1 MNLNGDPSSKNP
13 WSSAFNMKTLTV
25 GGEVGCLT
33 LIIVL
38 AAVFGGL
45 WLDNFF
51 GTKPMITV
59 IMVLASAPL
68 SLVLT
73 FWIAMR
79 AVRNISSPTIRS
91 VNSKTD
97 HLNTEGEDK
106 Q

>member
-1 MNLNGDPSSKNP
+1 MSQSSDPSSRNP
-13 WSSAFNMKTLTV
+13 WLLAFNTKTLTV

-45 WLDNFF
+45 WLDNLF

-59 IMVLASAPL
+59 LFVLASAPV
-68 SLVLT
+68 SLALT
-73 FWIAMR
+73 VWIAMR
-79 AVRNISSPTIRS
+79 AVKNINSP
-91 VNSKTD
+91 VVGPGSKQT
-97 HLNTEGEDK
+97 NTPKGDDD

>member
-1 MNLNGDPSSKNP
+1 MNLSGDPSSKNP
-13 WSSAFNMKTLTV
+13 WLSAFNMKTLTV

-45 WLDNFF
+45 WLDNFL
-51 GTKPMITV
+51 GTKPMIT
-59 IMVLASAPL
+59 IILVLASAPL

-79 AVRNISSPTIRS
+79 AVRNIQP
-91 VNSKTD
+91 SKVMQD
-97 HLNTEGEDK
+97 HKHDPVMSKGDDD

>member
-1 MNLNGDPSSKNP
+1 MSQSSDPSSKNP
-13 WSSAFNMKTLTV
+13 WLLAFNMKTLTV

-45 WLDNFF
+45 WLDNLFN
-51 GTKPMITV
+51 TKPMITV
-59 IMVLASAPL
+59 ILVLASAPM

-73 FWIAMR
+73 IWIAMR
-79 AVRNISSPTIRS
+79 AVRDINPSKAGPVSSK
-91 VNSKTD
+91 VNLMSSKGD
-97 HLNTEGEDK
+97 DD

>member
-1 MNLNGDPSSKNP
+1 MNQSGDPSSKNP
-13 WSSAFNMKTLTV
+13 WLLAFNIKTLTV

-45 WLDNFF
+45 WLDNLFN
-51 GTKPMITV
+51 TKPMITV
-59 IMVLASAPL
+59 ILVLASAPL

-79 AVRNISSPTIRS
+79 AVKNINPSREIP
-91 VNSKTD
+91 D
-97 HLNTEGEDK
+97 HQKGNLMSMKGDDD

>member
-1 MNLNGDPSSKNP
+1 MSQSNDPSSKNP
-13 WSSAFNMKTLTV
+13 WLLAFNMKTLTV

-45 WLDNFF
+45 WLDNLFN
-51 GTKPMITV
+51 TKPMITV
-59 IMVLASAPL
+59 VLVLASAPV

-79 AVRNISSPTIRS
+79 AVKNINSPEVGPGNKQT
-91 VNSKTD
+91 NTSKGD
-97 HLNTEGEDK
+97 DY

>member
-1 MNLNGDPSSKNP
+1 MSQSNDPSSKNP
-13 WSSAFNMKTLTV
+13 WLLAFNMKTLTV

-45 WLDNFF
+45 WLDNLFN
-51 GTKPMITV
+51 TKPMITV
-59 IMVLASAPL
+59 VLVLASAPV

-79 AVRNISSPTIRS
+79 AVKNI
-91 VNSKTD
+91 NSQDVGPGNKQT
-97 HLNTEGEDK
+97 NTPKGDDD

>member
-1 MNLNGDPSSKNP
+1 
-13 WSSAFNMKTLTV
+13 MKTLTV

-45 WLDNFF
+45 WLDNLFN
-51 GTKPMITV
+51 TKPMITV
-59 IMVLASAPL
+59 VLVLASAPV

-79 AVRNISSPTIRS
+79 AVKNIKPPEVGPGNKQTITP
-91 VNSKTD
+91 KGD
-97 HLNTEGEDK
+97 DD

>member
-1 MNLNGDPSSKNP
+1 MSLSGDPSSKNP
-13 WSSAFNMKTLTV
+13 WLSAFNMKTLTV

-33 LIIVL
+33 LIVVL
-38 AAVFGGL
+38 ASVFGGL

-51 GTKPMITV
+51 NTKPMITV
-59 IMVLASAPL
+59 ALVLASAPI

-79 AVRNISSPTIRS
+79 AIKNINP
-91 VNSKTD
+91 SKVVPDNQQVD
-97 HLNTEGEDK
+97 HLTTKGNDD